1 SSRAATRRSVSLTQS
16 DRGISLLQESSATP
30 RVAAG
35 RAGAAAGR
43 SARAMT
49 PNQRT
54 ESIIPPTDRV
64 KTSRLSTAL
73 VFENEKGA
81 GRAGAPVVGVAT
93 RSVAR
98 RQLAVELA
106 LRRALLE
113 LLVGALEL
121 LVDHALEGLEG
132 LRTGDEATVDEEGR
146 GAASAHP
153 VGVGGVAVDV
163 VAVLA
168 RVERGPELLHVEAD
182 LLGPLLVVLTG
193 ELPLVGEELVVHL
206 PELALLVGRHRR
218 LGRGLGVA
226 VEAQRQVPED
236 EAHVVAVGLQDLV
249 DGRVDARAVGALE
262 VG

>member
-1 SSRAATRRSVSLTQS
+1 MRRASRSRSEISTPLSAGRTVPETMWSKAVRWRATQAASSRQARCFFRASDCRTTAWEPCSSRAATRRSVSLTQS

-54 ESIIPPTDRV
+54 ESIIPPTARV

-121 LVDHALEGLEG
+121 LVDHALEVLEG
-132 LRTGDEATVDEEGR
+132 LRTGEEATVDEEGR

-168 RVERGPELLHVEAD
+168 
-182 LLGPLLVVLTG
+182 
-193 ELPLVGEELVVHL
+193 
-206 PELALLVGRHRR
+206 
-218 LGRGLGVA
+218 
-226 VEAQRQVPED
+226 
-236 EAHVVAVGLQDLV
+236 
-249 DGRVDARAVGALE
+249 
-262 VG
+262 